1 VVAGVAVGDPQVL
14 RNMVTVAGPSRS
26 TRRNRWLVRD
36 YETLPKNSEAM
47 IHVAMIDSISKHIT
61 SETTPTW
68 RGTY

>member
-1 VVAGVAVGDPQVL
+1 
-14 RNMVTVAGPSRS
+14 MVTVAGPSRS